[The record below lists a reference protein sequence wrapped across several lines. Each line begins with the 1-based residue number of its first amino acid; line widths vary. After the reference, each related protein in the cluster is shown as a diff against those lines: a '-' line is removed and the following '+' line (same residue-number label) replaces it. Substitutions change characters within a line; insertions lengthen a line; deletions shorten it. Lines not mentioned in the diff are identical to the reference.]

1 MKRVTLTEIYKHP
14 IAQKYVK
21 RAGMAHAISVAY
33 HAFNFAAERGVNPDL
48 AVKAGFLHDIGHY
61 TWYRN
66 GQWDYNLYK
75 ENDIHAIKGAERAHK
90 LLIRLDENPVSAK
103 EIALAI
109 LLHTDSYLPERGIQR
124 EPLQEV
130 VALADEADEEPGGTH
145 HYRFISEEK
154 ALHMIKKLDEKIEAH
169 TLSRDNENQPA
180 S

>member
-1 MKRVTLTEIYKHP
+1 MKRVTLKEIYLHP

-21 RAGMAHAISVAY
+21 RAGLAHAISTAN
-33 HAFNFAAERGVNPDL
+33 HAFNFALKHNVNPDL
-48 AVKAGFLHDIGHY
+48 AVKAAFLHDIGHY

-66 GQWDYNLYK
+66 GQWDYTLYK

-109 LLHTDSYLPERGIQR
+109 LLHTDSYLPDVGIRR

-130 VALADEADEEPGGTH
+130 VALADEADEEPGGSH
-145 HYRFISEEK
+145 HYRTISKEEAEHAINELDK
-154 ALHMIKKLDEKIEAH
+154 AINNYLKTQKKK
-169 TLSRDNENQPA
+169 QPA